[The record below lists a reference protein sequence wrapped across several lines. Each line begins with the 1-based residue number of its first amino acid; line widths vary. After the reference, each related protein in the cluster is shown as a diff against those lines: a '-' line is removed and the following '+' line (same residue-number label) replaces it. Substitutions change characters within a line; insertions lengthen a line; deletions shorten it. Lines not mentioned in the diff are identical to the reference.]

1 MQTPTLSKDKNEKSN
16 NSGLLSN
23 MILGVLSLGLLL
35 VLPSG
40 ILAWYDGLPWT
51 GEAETLL
58 LSVIIPFLL
67 ILRWRFLSFRFSI
80 IFLCTLLLL
89 KVILFFGSPVGGLLV
104 KVHPTLPKENVAS
117 YYPFHMVKGEKWVK
131 TYATLW
137 NKKASGVHR
146 ASWGE
151 RMDFPL
157 DWVLLRNNKCKQ
169 GSQAS
174 KDCFE
179 ALSVGIEIEGALLI
193 PKGKKFALIARG
205 VQEGTLI
212 AINEHGKSFVLT
224 PAKNYNDAAK
234 AQYHLPGDGRWK
246 ISGKLEYMGFAWS
259 FIPVLVEGNGQITK
273 DLGRDVLW
281 QSDDDLLDSLT
292 RIGFYKFLSMII
304 DIGIILFVLAWIIS
318 AMNLMIQ
325 RGVLNWTLSMFSVL
339 AIILPFIMAFS
350 KVFLLEKF
358 LSIVRLSDPTKVVL
372 IGVSIIIAGFGFL
385 FWTQRQKDYRNFE
398 GDRIIPS
405 IVLLFGPA
413 LLFFFSNKWWFSLGQ
428 WQYWTAGNDWVSYQ
442 DYARKIVVEGEWLRA
457 GEAVFILQPFYRY
470 VVGVYHWLFGQSAF
484 VQNMSDVW
492 CVLGATILIVGF
504 AIKFKISPLLIFISS
519 IVYLSINLL
528 GAFKVHIGRGLVE
541 YTAMIFMIL
550 AAWFL
555 YRSREKGTKPIV
567 LATLFG
573 ILGYWTRQD
582 HLGAI
587 ACLAFL
593 ILEPVNESTGGWK
606 GYWNRFQ
613 YHWKKFAIYW
623 GFGISSVL
631 LICYRNWLLGG
642 DFYPTAVGHANFKPM
657 GFSDQINALY
667 IVVAGNTLPNIPSIS
682 GLVTVFGTCIALV
695 ALVWRPQALLNFP
708 LSIGIIIIGL
718 LVPYLFVWNWAY
730 LPRFSIHLLPL
741 AVLSVIVLLNH
752 LLLGFKL
759 TLRFGGR
766 DKKITY

>member
-1 MQTPTLSKDKNEKSN
+1 MQTPNLSKNNNKKSN
-16 NSGLLSN
+16 NSGLLLN
-23 MILGVLSLGLLL
+23 MTLGVLSLGFLLA
-35 VLPSG
+35 LPSG
-40 ILAWYDGLPWT
+40 ILAWFDGLPWT
-51 GEAETLL
+51 GEVETLV
-58 LSVIIPFLL
+58 LSVIVPFLL
-67 ILRWRFLSFRFSI
+67 ILRWRFLSFRLSI

-89 KVILFFGSPVGGLLV
+89 KVVLFLGSPSGGLLV
-104 KVHPTLPKENVAS
+104 KVHPTLPVENVAS
-117 YYPFHMVKGEKWVK
+117 YYPFNMVKGETWVK
-131 TYATLW
+131 TYATSW

-146 ASWGE
+146 ASWDE
-151 RMDFPL
+151 RLDFPL
-157 DWVLLRNNKCKQ
+157 DWVLLKKNNCKQ
-169 GSQAS
+169 GSQTS
-174 KDCFE
+174 TSRDCFE
-179 ALSVGIEIEGALLI
+179 ALSVIIEIEGALLI
-193 PKGKKFALIARG
+193 PKDKKFALIARG

-212 AINEHGKSFVLT
+212 ATNEHGSSFVLT
-224 PAKNYNDAAK
+224 PAKNYNDAAE
-234 AQYHLPGDGRWK
+234 AQYHLPRDGRWK
-246 ISGKLEYMGFAWS
+246 ISGKLKYMGFAWS
-259 FIPVLVEGNGQITK
+259 FIPVLVENNGQITK

-281 QSDDDLLDSLT
+281 QSDDDLLGSLT
-292 RIGFYKFLSMII
+292 RIGFYKFLSMIV
-304 DIGIILFVLAWIIS
+304 DGGIVLFILAWIIS
-318 AMNLMIQ
+318 AMNHMIQ
-325 RGVLNWTLSMFSVL
+325 RGVLNWTLSMLSVL
-339 AIILPFIMAFS
+339 AISLPFILASS
-350 KVFLLEKF
+350 KVLLLEKF
-358 LSIVRLSDPTKVVL
+358 LGIVRLSEPTRVVL
-372 IGVSIIIAGFGFL
+372 IGVSIIVVGIGFL
-385 FWTQRQKDYRNFE
+385 FWTQRQKDYKNFE
-398 GDRIIPS
+398 DDRIIPS

-413 LLFFFSNKWWFSLGQ
+413 LLFFFSNKWWFSLRQ
-428 WQYWTAGNDWVSYQ
+428 WQYWTAGDDWVSYQ
-442 DYARKIVVEGEWLRA
+442 NYARKIVVEGEWLRA
-457 GEAVFILQPFYRY
+457 GETVFILQPFYRY
-470 VVGVYHWLFGQSAF
+470 LVGVYHWLFGQSAF

-492 CVLGATILIVGF
+492 CVFGATILIVGF
-504 AIKFKISPLLIFISS
+504 AKKFRISPLLIFISS

-555 YRSREKGTKPIV
+555 YRSREKGTIPIV

-593 ILEPVNESTGGWK
+593 VLEPVNESNGGWK
-606 GYWNRFQ
+606 GYLDRFQ
-613 YHWKKFAIYW
+613 CHWKKFAIYW

-682 GLVTVFGTCIALV
+682 GLVTTFGTCIALV
-695 ALVWRPQALLNFP
+695 ALVWHPKALINFP

-741 AVLSVIVLLNH
+741 AVLSVIFLLNH
-752 LLLGFKL
+752 LLVGLKL

-766 DKKITY
+766 KKIP